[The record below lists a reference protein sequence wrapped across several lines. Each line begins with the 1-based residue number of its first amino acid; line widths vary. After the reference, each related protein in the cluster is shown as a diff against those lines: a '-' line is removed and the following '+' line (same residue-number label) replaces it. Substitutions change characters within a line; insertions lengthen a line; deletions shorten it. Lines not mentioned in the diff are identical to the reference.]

1 MIHSQP
7 TGVSPMQSLEAMF
20 AADVNFVANHP
31 NIPQLLLSAV
41 GRTTKSPLKL
51 MIATFVRRYEQR
63 LSSVIAEAQQRGEIR
78 ATLDEETAARLFIAT
93 IQNLVFRALIR
104 DELDKIRE
112 AAPAAFAS
120 YRACVE
126 TTR

>member
-51 MIATFVRRYEQR
+51 MIRRYEQR
-63 LSSVIAEAQQRGEIR
+63 LSSVIAEAQQHGEIR

-104 DELDKIRE
+104 DEFDKIRE

-126 TTR
+126 TTQ

>member
-31 NIPQLLLSAV
+31 NIPRLLLSAV

-51 MIATFVRRYEQR
+51 MMATFVRRYEQR
-63 LSSVIAEAQQRGEIR
+63 LSSVIAEAQQCGEIR
-78 ATLDEETAARLFIAT
+78 ATLDRETAAHLFIAT
-93 IQNLVFRALIR
+93 IQHLVFRALIR

-126 TTR
+126 TAR

>member
-1 MIHSQP
+1 MTHSQQ
-7 TGVSPMQSLEAMF
+7 TSASPMQSLEAMF
-20 AADVNFVANHP
+20 TADVNFVANHP
-31 NIPQLLLSAV
+31 NIPRLLLNTL

-51 MIATFVRRYEQR
+51 MMATFIQRYEQR
-63 LSSVIAEAQQRGEIR
+63 LSDVIAEAQECGEIR
-78 ATLDEETAARLFIAT
+78 ATLDGEAAARLFIAT